1 MVPFCVDKKNIK
13 KRRKTMKKKK
23 VKIKLTI
30 KDKNRLPSEFI
41 SDADDKSKK
50 K

>member
-1 MVPFCVDKKNIK
+1 
-13 KRRKTMKKKK
+13 MKKKK

-50 K
+50 SKSKKSEALPSDFIKG